1 MRIPMGRLTGS
12 GSFAAVVTILAIT
25 LVACSETG
33 TPPGPRPEPVVVYAS
48 YADQDFL
55 PGLFERFT
63 DETGMP
69 VTIRYADEQENVA
82 RVVANRG
89 APPADVLLVPTI
101 SAIWLAAEEGA
112 LIPQRS
118 AVIDAAVP
126 DWLRDPDYLW
136 TATGFRLGVIVYDP
150 QAIDPD
156 AGIDYASL
164 AEPEYQGRLCLSS
177 AQLSVNRALIAM
189 LIDSLGR
196 RPAELLVRGW
206 IRNLGHPVFDSEA
219 QLLEAILDGR
229 CGAGIVSSSAVAETD
244 PERLGIR
251 VPATA
256 ALDAEAAGIAR
267 HARHPD
273 AALTLIEWL
282 VGKTAQPLLAAGN
295 RHYPANPAADSPSG
309 ADRAGRNKAATTNSG
324 RIGRNNEEA
333 LKLAERAAY
342 R

>member
-1 MRIPMGRLTGS
+1 MRTPAGWLKRS
-12 GSFAAVVTILAIT
+12 GMLAAVAAISSIT
-25 LVACSETG
+25 LAACGDTG
-33 TPPGPRPEPVVVYAS
+33 APSGPRPQPVVVYAS

-82 RVVANRG
+82 RVIANRG

-136 TATGFRLGVIVYDP
+136 TATGFRLAVIAYDP
-150 QAIDPD
+150 QAVDPD
-156 AGIDYASL
+156 TGIDYASL
-164 AEPEYQGRLCLSS
+164 AEPEYRGSLCLSS
-177 AQLSVNRALIAM
+177 AQLSVNRALIAT
-189 LIDSLGR
+189 LIDRLGT

-219 QLLEAILDGR
+219 RLLEAILDGR
-229 CGAGIVSSSAVAETD
+229 CGVGIVSSSAVAETD
-244 PERLGIR
+244 SGRLGIR

-282 VGKTAQPLLAAGN
+282 VGKTAQSLLVGGN

-309 ADRAGRNKAATTNSG
+309 ADRAGRSSVATTNSG